1 MKSSYKLCIL
11 YFTYYTSINVHIIYN
26 VFISVN
32 QYFYEAKKNVL
43 LVIICLKLILLLK
56 ITVFYFSINK
66 NVSNSLKFLEHWF
79 NFPSI
84 PIILEDYVLSQ
95 IKRLE

>member
-32 QYFYEAKKNVL
+32 QYFYEAKKICITCNNLPQINFVAKNHRFL
-43 LVIICLKLILLLK
+43 L
-56 ITVFYFSINK
+56 F
-66 NVSNSLKFLEHWF
+66 H
-79 NFPSI
+79 
-84 PIILEDYVLSQ
+84 Q
-95 IKRLE
+95 